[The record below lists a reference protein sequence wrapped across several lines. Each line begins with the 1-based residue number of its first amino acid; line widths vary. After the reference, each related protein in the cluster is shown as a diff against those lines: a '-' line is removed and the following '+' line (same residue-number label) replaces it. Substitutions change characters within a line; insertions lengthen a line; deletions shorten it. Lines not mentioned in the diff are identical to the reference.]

1 LVVLIVAIP
10 MLYGGGI
17 GVVFTLQAHD
27 PTALIVHAGLYDYLW
42 WLSSVLVSAISSGFL
57 TLAHQWPA
65 MLAARSERMLRINSV
80 FLPVYEIA
88 IMLPV
93 IIGFTGLLL
102 LSNLGPTTWSRRG
115 SAGRVAGYPRHRG
128 ARSRART
135 GAGHR
140 TSRRWRALRSCS
152 HTRLLDRPD
161 GRCPAE
167 ATLDSLE
174 ESR

>member
-42 WLSSVLVSAISSGFL
+42 WLSSVLVSAISSGYL

-80 FLPVYEIA
+80 FLPVYAIA

-115 SAGRVAGYPRHRG
+115 PSGAGCWLTTASWCSQPGSHWCWASYVPTVAGVAQLLTHATAPAGRPMPS
-128 ARSRART
+128 RSNPGLT
-135 GAGHR
+135 
-140 TSRRWRALRSCS
+140 
-152 HTRLLDRPD
+152 
-161 GRCPAE
+161 
-167 ATLDSLE
+167 
-174 ESR
+174 

>member
-1 LVVLIVAIP
+1 
-10 MLYGGGI
+10 MLYGGRI
-17 GVVFTLQAHD
+17 GVVFALQAHD

-42 WLSSVLVSAISSGFL
+42 WLSSVLVSAISCGFL

-115 SAGRVAGYPRHRG
+115 PSGAGCWLPRHRG
-128 ARSRART
+128 ART

-140 TSRRWRALRSCS
+140 TSRRWRAWRSCS

>member
-1 LVVLIVAIP
+1 VLIVAVP
-10 MLYGGGI
+10 MLYGGRI
-17 GVVFTLQAHD
+17 GVVFALQAHD

-42 WLSSVLVSAISSGFL
+42 WLSSVLVSAISCGFL

-115 SAGRVAGYPRHRG
+115 PSGAGCSLTTASWCSHWRWASYVPTVAGVAQMLAHAT
-128 ARSRART
+128 ARPGRTADAQPKQPWTHLRRADDDD
-135 GAGHR
+135 H
-140 TSRRWRALRSCS
+140 
-152 HTRLLDRPD
+152 
-161 GRCPAE
+161 
-167 ATLDSLE
+167 
-174 ESR
+174 